1 MTVKFSVNAE
11 PRTDSDSKVDEY
23 FANKPREEIG
33 FDLMRQADD
42 YYNYCQ
48 QFGRMRIWRRAYDFY
63 NRGWMK
69 GGRIN
74 RTGKQDEYYSVALN
88 EFRNILL
95 HLLVGVTSNKLSPE
109 PKATNSDYKSRAQVR
124 VASGVLEHYNRIL
137 DLDKLAKKATEYGLV
152 FGEGFISLE
161 WDAAAGDP
169 FGQGPDGQELKQ
181 GDVVVDAYSPM
192 DIIRDVTTEDYDN
205 GSWVI
210 VRRYKNKYDMAAK
223 YPDLET
229 EILANGTDNELL
241 RNIRFTS
248 GKQTESDYIPV
259 YTFYHKKTAA
269 VPNGRIVEFIDSDLI
284 TLDGPLPYKDIPL
297 YRITPDEQIKSVFG
311 YTVAYD
317 LMPLQEILD
326 GLYSIIVT
334 NQSTFGVQNIA
345 MPTGANINVNALAEG
360 LNLITF
366 DPKFGGPTALNL
378 VQTPPEIYQFI
389 DQVTARM
396 ETIAGLNSVVRGN
409 PEASLKSGAA
419 LALVASQA
427 VVFNSGLH
435 QSYANLV
442 ENVWTAIVDI
452 LKDYATTP
460 RMIAIA
466 GKSNRSKVKEFKGE
480 DIAQIS
486 RVTVEMGNPL
496 SRTVAGKMQLAQD
509 MLQSQLLKTP
519 EEYITVATTGRLE
532 PLYEAN
538 SSQMDLIKQ
547 ENEVMSEGEE
557 TQVMVTDDH
566 RLHMLEHAIV
576 LNSPDARKQTNVVQT
591 VIAHL
596 QAHINYLNTADPA
609 ILSIN
614 GINMQPPPMGGGQ
627 PPPGPGGPGPGGPPP
642 PPGNMGAGGVIDG
655 MNPTVAAAQKV
666 NLPNMPTNPLDGQ
679 TYQPGGPMPPM
690 PGQ

>member
-1 MTVKFSVNAE
+1 MTVTFRVNSE
-11 PRTDSDSKVDEY
+11 PAVGSDVDLDEY

-33 FDLMRQADD
+33 FDLMREIDD
-42 YYNYCQ
+42 YYNYAQ
-48 QFGRMRIWRRAYDFY
+48 QFGRMRIWRRSYDYY

-74 RTGKQDEYYSVALN
+74 RSGKQDEYMNVALN
-88 EFRNILL
+88 EYRNIIL
-95 HLLVGVTSNKLSPE
+95 HLLVGVTANKLSPE

-124 VASGVLEHYNRIL
+124 VANGVLEHYNRVLNL
-137 DLDKLAKKATEYGLV
+137 DAVSKKATEYSLV
-152 FGEGFISLE
+152 FGEGYIFLE
-161 WDAAAGDP
+161 WDASGGDP
-169 FGQGPDGQELKQ
+169 YGQGPEGETLKQ
-181 GDVVVDAYSPM
+181 GDVVIGALTPM
-192 DIIRDVTTEDYDN
+192 DVIRDVTAEDYTN
-205 GSWVI
+205 SNWAI
-210 VRRYKNKYDMAAK
+210 VRRYRNRYDIAAK
-223 YPDLET
+223 YPDLKDDIISLGSNQEM
-229 EILANGTDNELL
+229 L
-241 RNIRFTS
+241 RNLRFSS
-248 GKQTESDYIPV
+248 GKQTDSDFIPV

-269 VPNGRIVEFIDSDLI
+269 VPEGRIVEFLDSDLI

-366 DPKFGGPTALNL
+366 DPKFGGPQPLNL

-389 DQVTARM
+389 DQVTSRM
-396 ETIAGLNSVVRGN
+396 ETISGLNSVVRGN

-427 VVFNSGLH
+427 IVFNSGLH

-442 ENVWTAIVDI
+442 ENVWTAMVDI

-466 GKSNRSKVKEFKGE
+466 GKSNRSTIKEFKGE
-480 DIAQIS
+480 DIANIS

-547 ENEVMSEGEE
+547 ENEVMSEGDE

-566 RLHMLEHAIV
+566 RLHLLEHAIV
-576 LNSPDARKQTNVVQT
+576 LNSPEARKQEKVVTT

-596 QAHINYLNTADPA
+596 QAHINYLNTADPVVLA
-609 ILSIN
+609 IN
-614 GINMQPPPMGGGQ
+614 GINQQPPPMGGQ
-627 PPPGPGGPGPGGPPP
+627 GGPPPGGPPP
-642 PPGNMGAGGVIDG
+642 GAPPGNMGAGGVMDA
-655 MNPTVAAAQKV
+655 MNPTIADSQKV
-666 NLPNMPTNPLDGQ
+666 NLPNMPTNPLSGE
-679 TYQPGGPMPPM
+679 TYQPGGPVPPM